1 MSSSKSKKPSKSFFM
16 TIDNTVYS
24 KIYKLAN
31 KRGLTVQQYI
41 RAVILPE
48 WINFQKKS

>member
-1 MSSSKSKKPSKSFFM
+1 MHNSKSKKLSKSFFM
-16 TIDNTVYS
+16 TLDDSVYS